1 MNAHPIALITDSTC
15 DIPAEMLDKY
25 GILVVPLTIV
35 WGDQQYLD
43 GVELSAEQF
52 YERLPNERH
61 HPSTSQPSPE
71 AFRRAYQQAADS
83 GASEILVF
91 TISSAM
97 SGTIESA
104 RQAAADF
111 PIPVQVIDGKN
122 NSLGLGWQVIAAA
135 RTREAGGGVAAMLA
149 AAEVARRNM
158 VYYVALDTM
167 EYLVKGG
174 RIGGAT
180 KFLTS
185 VLHIKP
191 LIYVNPAS
199 GVVAPSI
206 PARSR
211 ARSIEGLFKEFF
223 NHIDVK
229 KPMHIAVLHNNAQ
242 EEAQQLLER
251 VSREYASQELLLRLV
266 SPVLGAHTGP
276 RAIALCGYAEE

>member
-1 MNAHPIALITDSTC
+1 MITDSTC
-15 DIPAEMLDKY
+15 DIPAEMLDRY
-25 GILVVPLTIV
+25 GIIVVPLTIV
-35 WGDQQYLD
+35 WGAEQYLD

-52 YERLPNERH
+52 YERLPNETQF
-61 HPSTSQPSPE
+61 PSTSQPSPE
-71 AFRRAYQQAADS
+71 AFRQAYQQAAEG
-83 GASEILVF
+83 GAKEILVF

-97 SGTIESA
+97 SGTVESA
-104 RQAAADF
+104 RQAAEGF
-111 PIPVQVIDGKN
+111 PLPVQVVDGRN

-135 RTREAGGGVAAMLA
+135 RSREAGGGVAEILA
-149 AAEVARRNM
+149 AAEKARRSM

-167 EYLVKGG
+167 EYLVRGG

-191 LIYVNPAS
+191 LIYVNPTN

-211 ARSIEGLFKEFF
+211 TRSIDGLFKEFF
-223 NHIDVK
+223 NHIDVN
-229 KPMHIAVLHNNAQ
+229 KPLHIAVLHNNAHD
-242 EEAQQLLER
+242 EAQLLFER
-251 VSREYASQELLLRLV
+251 VNREFAPKELLLRLV